1 MHMVTRQQIREGKLC
16 EHLSSFVVKASIMRA
31 IIRGRGDD
39 CGAIF
44 CSCCR
49 IAFTFDEISINI
61 HAWNMAAQV
70 GAYFPNAA
78 LPCKN
83 EFGYSVKIN
92 VHIGLRRNKTGNNA
106 KHLSI
111 KVLSGYLTHAQRTR
125 RACLNSLRL
134 RALLTWLKRHL
145 ATPPRSL
152 RATQQHS
159 RARKKFLVVS
169 SYSRETINQ
178 LRRWFSPRES
188 SQLRPRCSPRPPF

>member
-1 MHMVTRQQIREGKLC
+1 MHSLSFLPNPAETRGWAGGLASPVIQENGKPELNAWAEVLPLRQQDKVHTAQESACRCVARKMHMVTRQQIREGKLC

-92 VHIGLRRNKTGNNA
+92 VHIGLRR
-106 KHLSI
+106 I
-111 KVLSGYLTHAQRTR
+111 
-125 RACLNSLRL
+125 
-134 RALLTWLKRHL
+134 
-145 ATPPRSL
+145 
-152 RATQQHS
+152 
-159 RARKKFLVVS
+159 
-169 SYSRETINQ
+169 
-178 LRRWFSPRES
+178 
-188 SQLRPRCSPRPPF
+188 